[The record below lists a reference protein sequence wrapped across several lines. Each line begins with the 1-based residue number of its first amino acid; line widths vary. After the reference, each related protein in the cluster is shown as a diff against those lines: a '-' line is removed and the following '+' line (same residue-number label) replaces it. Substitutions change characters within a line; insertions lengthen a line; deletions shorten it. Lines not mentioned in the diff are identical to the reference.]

1 MKYTT
6 MVNGYTTVAMTKID
20 IFDKMDEVKIDVSY
34 LKNGAKMEH
43 YPSSVKQFEGIE
55 VEYITLPG
63 WKTSISDIKRFEDFP
78 KN

>member
-6 MVNGYTTVAMTKID
+6 MVNGYTAVAMTKID

-34 LKNGAKMEH
+34 LKNGVKMVY

-55 VEYITLPG
+55 VGSST
-63 WKTSISDIKRFEDFP
+63 
-78 KN
+78 